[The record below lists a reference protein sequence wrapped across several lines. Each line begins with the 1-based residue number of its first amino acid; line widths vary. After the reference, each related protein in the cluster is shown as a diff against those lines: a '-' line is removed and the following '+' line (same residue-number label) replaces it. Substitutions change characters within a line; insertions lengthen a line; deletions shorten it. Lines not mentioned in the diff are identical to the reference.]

1 MASATKRSDEE
12 WWRLPKSNGCHPC
25 SPLAAGGGRSSRLDS
40 SPGCVRPLPWQDT
53 VQTSPLSPGEA
64 EFNWAT
70 LLEAL
75 DPVLGNPHSSTVLGR
90 SNQLLSSPEL
100 GAAKKLLSIQVS
112 SGFSAWSSFD

>member
-1 MASATKRSDEE
+1 MMVVAQQQVAI
-12 WWRLPKSNGCHPC
+12 PAP
-25 SPLAAGGGRSSRLDS
+25 PLASGGGGSSRLGS
-40 SPGCVRPLPWQDT
+40 SPGCASPLPMAGHSSNQ
-53 VQTSPLSPGEA
+53 PLVPREA

-75 DPVLGNPHSSTVLGR
+75 DPLLGNPHSSTVLGR
-90 SNQLLSSPEL
+90 DNQLVSSPER